1 MDSCE
6 ILTLMVCHKNTAP
19 NCKTNL
25 PEDTRYKVTCVND
38 LHFFSIAN
46 LLCQINDPTQQTGS
60 RNFRPIRPTNQTA
73 TRGSTQPAYISAG
86 IAYAGFLKLLLC
98 ALFA

>member
-6 ILTLMVCHKNTAP
+6 ILTHMVCHKNTAP

-25 PEDTRYKVTCVND
+25 PVDTRYKVTCVND

-60 RNFRPIRPTNQTA
+60 RNFRPITNQT
-73 TRGSTQPAYISAG
+73 QPAGQPNPRTSLQVSRML
-86 IAYAGFLKLLLC
+86 GFLKLLLC